1 MGGGGAGRGWT
12 RVAQAPSS
20 PPRLP
25 RPIAPEFGRAA
36 GGGGWPELEPREDAR
51 QTQSPSL
58 ACLLFLRQQR
68 LPGGASQP
76 GAGPRGSGRPPLRDL
91 RGGPVRGKGRRQRR
105 PHPLGLHPKRLE
117 TPQRAHAGG
126 GFAGFGARG
135 ASPRTL
141 LPSGGDLGGL
151 AIERLWGRGDARG
164 RGHQGVGAPG
174 LGQDG
179 LSQRESSRGLCAEG
193 SGEGD
198 TAAAGAG
205 ARGARAHGGRPRGLE
220 WSWTCGDADGV
231 SSAP

>member
-1 MGGGGAGRGWT
+1 M
-12 RVAQAPSS
+12 
-20 PPRLP
+20 
-25 RPIAPEFGRAA
+25 
-36 GGGGWPELEPREDAR
+36 
-51 QTQSPSL
+51 
-58 ACLLFLRQQR
+58 
-68 LPGGASQP
+68 
-76 GAGPRGSGRPPLRDL
+76 
-91 RGGPVRGKGRRQRR
+91 RGKGRRQRR